1 MEKEEKSLF
10 FIMEFDVLFDNRL
23 KDKEKILY
31 SVICYY
37 ANNEKGYCF
46 KSNRQLI
53 QIMNIKER
61 CFYELIK
68 SLVEKKYIEVIKTKQ
83 RSYLMPVVNRIYL
96 EAAKKRQ
103 EEHEE
108 WLKNHPN
115 GISDYDWLNE
125 ED

>member
-1 MEKEEKSLF
+1 
-10 FIMEFDVLFDNRL
+10 
-23 KDKEKILY
+23 
-31 SVICYY
+31 
-37 ANNEKGYCF
+37 
-46 KSNRQLI
+46 
-53 QIMNIKER
+53 
-61 CFYELIK
+61 
-68 SLVEKKYIEVIKTKQ
+68 
-83 RSYLMPVVNRIYL
+83 MPVVNRIYL